1 MRLGDLEE
9 RELEGQ
15 ESERT
20 NVHLSGK
27 LLLTGRGSSLAKTM
41 QLAESKRNVN
51 QSRFSYCEAE
61 LDLVEGAYVHF

>member
-15 ESERT
+15 ESERM

-27 LLLTGRGSSLAKTM
+27 LLLTERGSSLAKTM

-51 QSRFSYCEAE
+51 QSRFSYCEAG
-61 LDLVEGAYVHF
+61 LDLVKGRYVHF